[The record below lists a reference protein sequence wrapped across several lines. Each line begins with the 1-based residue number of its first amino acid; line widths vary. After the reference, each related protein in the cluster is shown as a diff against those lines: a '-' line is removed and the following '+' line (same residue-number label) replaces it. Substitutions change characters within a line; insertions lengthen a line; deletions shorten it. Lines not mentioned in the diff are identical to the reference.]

1 MSGWTEWTN
10 ISQKEEF
17 KKLYRA
23 SGVYKLRAVHSVGSP
38 IEIGRFQDTDKDGIL
53 LIGNSKRVGERIR
66 DFYKAY
72 EEYKFSRHNVGER
85 LFLLRFLLGNVT
97 SFQERVC
104 AIEFSVE
111 ELKNKNEAEAEEER
125 LLKCYVLKYA
135 ELPPLNRNL
144 PDNHYTQWNNLNC
157 KEGLS

>member
-1 MSGWTEWTN
+1 MSGWTQWTE
-10 ISQKEEF
+10 ISRKEEF
-17 KKLYRA
+17 KKLYQA
-23 SGVYKLRAVHSVGSP
+23 CGVYKIRALDSAGCP
-38 IEIGRFQDTDKDGIL
+38 IEIGRFHDTDKDGIL

-72 EEYKFSRHNVGER
+72 EQYRFSRHNVGER
-85 LFLLRFLLGNVT
+85 LFLLKYLLRNVT
-97 SFQERVC
+97 SFKERVC

-111 ELKNKNEAEAEEER
+111 QLKSKNEAVAEEER

-157 KEGLS
+157 KEGLW